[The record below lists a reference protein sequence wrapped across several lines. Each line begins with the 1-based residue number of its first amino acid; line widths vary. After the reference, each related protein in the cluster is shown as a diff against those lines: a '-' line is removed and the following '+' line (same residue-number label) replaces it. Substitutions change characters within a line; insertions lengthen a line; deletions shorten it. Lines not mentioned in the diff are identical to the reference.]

1 MPSDRTVRRVAAQ
14 DRAREQEAIKRKRQK
29 KKEYAAERILRSQH
43 KANGTTVYQVR
54 WAAPF
59 NDPSYDSWEP
69 VQNLSNG
76 LLREYGGAEG
86 DLPDET
92 AIAKWRRTD
101 SLVGCRG
108 VDPTVRG
115 HAAWSFLK
123 AVMQQQTSDSP
134 RQHAARATSAA
145 GAAAGRD
152 GSSGEPVQR
161 AMNVSNDPPAGA
173 PGAALMSD
181 SGSTLSKA
189 AAEPDA
195 SVGDVAPATPRAKEV
210 APASKATAAGGGA
223 EVDADV
229 QEKKQALLSQ

>member
-29 KKEYAAERILRSQH
+29 EKERILRSQH

-76 LLREYGGAEG
+76 LLRQYGGAEG

-101 SLVGCRG
+101 SLVGRRG

-123 AVMQQQTSDSP
+123 AVTQQQASDSP

-145 GAAAGRD
+145 AAAAGRD

-161 AMNVSNDPPAGA
+161 AMNISNDPPAGA
-173 PGAALMSD
+173 PGATLTSD

-195 SVGDVAPATPRAKEV
+195 SAGDVAPVTPRAKGV

-229 QEKKQALLSQ
+229 QEKKQAKLSQ